1 MRSLLQIARGLCD
14 EAGFDHQ
21 VVNDL
26 QLQAAVR
33 RCYGNSPATG
43 DDAQRLENDAAARTA
58 LLEELLVRESWFY
71 RDQRPFEMLERM
83 VPGEWRQRSSPLHIL
98 SAPCAAGEEPYSI
111 GMALMLGGMPPQGF
125 RIEAVDLSVQGLATA
140 RAGRYRSGALRA
152 VPARAEGICFRRT
165 PEGDCVVEEA
175 LRERVWFHRG
185 NLLEPGMLSGE
196 PRFDIIFC
204 RNLFIY
210 LHTAARQ
217 ALLDALERVL
227 APEGLLVVG
236 HAEAALLR
244 DRAFERQGSAGCFAF
259 RRIPAGSRPVYD
271 TPPAAPTP
279 RRVSPKKPARSPAQV
294 ERPAMPRHPAPARD
308 TGPQLAQARAL
319 ADHGNYAEAC
329 LITQALL
336 AVNPA
341 LVEAQHL
348 MGLLNAAEGAL
359 AEARRC
365 LERALY
371 LDPAHVPSLEHLALL
386 AESAGDGPG
395 AARLRER
402 AARAGA
408 MA

>member
-1 MRSLLQIARGLCD
+1 
-14 EAGFDHQ
+14 
-21 VVNDL
+21 
-26 QLQAAVR
+26 
-33 RCYGNSPATG
+33 
-43 DDAQRLENDAAARTA
+43 
-58 LLEELLVRESWFY
+58 
-71 RDQRPFEMLERM
+71 
-83 VPGEWRQRSSPLHIL
+83 
-98 SAPCAAGEEPYSI
+98 
-111 GMALMLGGMPPQGF
+111 
-125 RIEAVDLSVQGLATA
+125 
-140 RAGRYRSGALRA
+140 
-152 VPARAEGICFRRT
+152 
-165 PEGDCVVEEA
+165 
-175 LRERVWFHRG
+175 
-185 NLLEPGMLSGE
+185 
-196 PRFDIIFC
+196 
-204 RNLFIY
+204 
-210 LHTAARQ
+210 
-217 ALLDALERVL
+217 
-227 APEGLLVVG
+227 
-236 HAEAALLR
+236 
-244 DRAFERQGSAGCFAF
+244 
-259 RRIPAGSRPVYD
+259 
-271 TPPAAPTP
+271 
-279 RRVSPKKPARSPAQV
+279 
-294 ERPAMPRHPAPARD
+294 MPRHPAPARD